1 MAATTVPFGVA
12 RFQETLGRAVDFS
25 VGDSHRPFHG
35 ALFCDSR
42 QAHLQ
47 RPRRSLTPIKI
58 YVTERPP

>member
-47 RPRRSLTPIKI
+47 RPRRS
-58 YVTERPP
+58 